1 MSSPQTRAM
10 IDDYKGYLAAGD
22 TEAAQSKFKELL
34 DGDQL
39 LNARLH
45 KSVLSNFEEAEILF
59 LPTYKFGKKSGKYK
73 EHSDSA
79 PSW

>member
-1 MSSPQTRAM
+1 M
-10 IDDYKGYLAAGD
+10 IEDYKGSLAAGD

-39 LNARLH
+39 LNASMH
-45 KSVLSNFEEAEILF
+45 KSVLSNFEEAEITF
-59 LPTYKFGKKSGKYK
+59 LPTYKFAKKTGNYK